1 MAELQVLNG
10 KIALVTGAS
19 RGIGHAIALALGR
32 AGATVIGTATT
43 QEGAD
48 RITQTF
54 KNEQVQGEGMILDV
68 ASSESVE
75 QTIANIKT
83 RFGAV
88 NILINNAAITQDNLF
103 LRMKEDEWFQVI
115 ETNLNSVYRTSKA
128 CVRDML
134 KARWGRIITIGS
146 VVGSIGN
153 PGQANYCA
161 AKAGVVGF
169 SKALAAEI
177 GSRDITVNTV
187 APGFV
192 ATDMTNSLTDEQRE
206 AIFQR
211 IPMQKLGTV
220 EDIAAAV
227 LFLASPAAGY
237 ITGQTL
243 HVNGGMY
250 MN

>member
-1 MAELQVLNG
+1 MSQENLLKD

-19 RGIGHAIALALGR
+19 RGIGQGIALAVAR
-32 AGATVIGTATT
+32 AGAIVIGTATT

-48 RITQTF
+48 RISAALQAA
-54 KNEQVQGEGMILDV
+54 NVNGYGMVLNV
-68 ASSESVE
+68 KSLESV
-75 QTIANIKT
+75 TALIAAIKQ
-83 RFGAV
+83 RSGAV
-88 NILINNAAITQDNLF
+88 NILINNAAITHDNLF
-103 LRMKEDEWFQVI
+103 LRMKEEEWLDVM
-115 ETNLNSVYRTSKA
+115 ETDLNSIYRLSKA
-128 CVRDML
+128 CMRDML
-134 KARWGRIITIGS
+134 KAHWGRIINIGS
-146 VVGSIGN
+146 VVGSTGN

-161 AKAGVVGF
+161 AKAGVIGL
-169 SKALAAEI
+169 SKSIALEV
-177 GSRDITVNTV
+177 GSRNITVNTV

-192 ATDMTNSLTDEQRE
+192 TTDMTNALTDEQRDT
-206 AIFQR
+206 IFQR

-227 LFLASPAAGY
+227 VFLASAHAGY

>member
-1 MAELQVLNG
+1 MSHDKVLKG

-19 RGIGHAIALALGR
+19 RGIGSGIALSLGR
-32 AGATVIGTATT
+32 EGATVIGTATT
-43 QEGAD
+43 EEGANN
-48 RITQTF
+48 ITNTLRSH
-54 KNEQVQGEGMILDV
+54 NIEGYGLPLNVTSPDSIDELV
-68 ASSESVE
+68 RA
-75 QTIANIKT
+75 IKE
-83 RFGAV
+83 RSGSV
-88 NILINNAAITQDNLF
+88 NILVNNAAITKDNLF
-103 LRMKEDEWFQVI
+103 LRMKEEEWLQVM
-115 ETNLNSVYRTSKA
+115 ETNLTSVFRLSKA

-134 KARWGRIITIGS
+134 KARWGRIINIGS
-146 VVGSIGN
+146 VVGSMGN

-161 AKAGVVGF
+161 TKAGILGL
-169 SKALAAEI
+169 SKSLALEV

-187 APGFV
+187 APGFIS
-192 ATDMTNSLTDEQRE
+192 TDMTNALTDEQRE

-220 EDIAAAV
+220 DDIAAAV
-227 LFLASPAAGY
+227 IFLASPGAGY

>member
-1 MAELQVLNG
+1 MTELVLSG

-19 RGIGHAIALALGR
+19 RGIGHGIALMLGR

-43 QEGAD
+43 QEGAE
-48 RITQTF
+48 RITQAF
-54 KNEQVQGEGMILDV
+54 KNEQIQGVGKQLDV
-68 ASSESVE
+68 TSSESVE
-75 QTIANIKT
+75 AAISDIKKT
-83 RFGAV
+83 VGAV
-88 NILINNAAITQDNLF
+88 NILVNNAAITKDNLF

-115 ETNLNSVYRTSKA
+115 ETNLNSIYRTSKA

-161 AKAGVVGF
+161 AKAGIVGF
-169 SKALAAEI
+169 SKALALEI

-192 ATDMTNSLTDEQRE
+192 ATDMTNALTDEQRDSV
-206 AIFQR
+206 FQR

-220 EDIAAAV
+220 EDIASAV